1 MFFRDL
7 LESSAYDIKTKLY
20 SLDEDVDAIASAIL
34 DRLSK
39 IDKNEEVTADDLKW
53 FNKVNIKSKTNPPS
67 FARCFDIKDGVAY
80 ENGAKY
86 HIDSQSLVQVATS
99 YIRGSNIEAFANK
112 SISIPRAEVNTFAM
126 LALGIWCDENGAF
139 SEQKPSYGIDVFVK
153 HCQDIASAHPSEFND
168 LYGVEYNE
176 DLYDGILRTMYKKAT
191 KYYDKLTPAA
201 SQKYASALRLV
212 LRAKKMFT
220 NPNVDSDQAALA
232 NQAINTI
239 SVTLRKY
246 ATQHADAILDGIA
259 KGGHIKH
266 TVKVMTNFH
275 KVQGSDTVS
284 DTGNT
289 IITIP
294 NGDRTERIELR
305 LGDRDIYK
313 GLSDDGINAKSD
325 INLEYF
331 NRSDIQDIITS
342 SIAVYVSFEIPG
354 IDDNGKDVKYKFAFA
369 VFIPTD
375 KRLKEILG
383 DKIRIDDPSDNTTKW
398 CLIAAPGLGLYDVP
412 EDGKIELDG
421 EDYTLYGEQ
430 RTKLSNLIGAM
441 YECWSDKNLDLIFA
455 PQNSRY
461 PYSTRRIKES
471 DDIDD
476 LEYSP
481 RHNSVLRRINCSQDI
496 DEAENFQTLKTAIK
510 NNGRQSNSDYRD
522 DVEDS
527 LDLENINDIK
537 SKLVGKKYIVVDD
550 DEVKNTIYTAQDL
563 TSAVNILKGFGMKV
577 TLPSVIFILTFKNA
591 GFNRTDIAALKKNLG
606 RLL

>member
-7 LESSAYDIKTKLY
+7 LESSVCDIKSKLY

-39 IDKNEEVTADDLKW
+39 IDNNKEVTVDDLNW
-53 FNKVNIKSKTNPPS
+53 FENVNIKTKATPPS
-67 FARCFDIKDGVAY
+67 FAKCFDIKDGIAY
-80 ENGAKY
+80 ENGTKY
-86 HIDSQSLVQVATS
+86 HMDSQSLVQVVTS
-99 YIRGSNIEAFANK
+99 YIRGSNIKAFANK
-112 SISIPRAEVNTFAM
+112 SESIPRAEVNTFTM
-126 LALGIWCDENGAF
+126 LALGIWCDENGVF
-139 SEQKPSYGIDVFVK
+139 SEQKPSYGIDVFVN
-153 HCQDIASAHPSEFND
+153 HCQDIASAHPNQFKE
-168 LYGVEYNE
+168 LYKVDYNE
-176 DLYDGILRTMYKKAT
+176 DLYDGILRTMYKKAM

-201 SQKYASALRLV
+201 SRKYASALRLV
-212 LRAKKMFT
+212 LRAKEMFT
-220 NPNVDSDQAALA
+220 NPNVDTDQSSLA
-232 NQAINTI
+232 NQALNTI
-239 SVTLRKY
+239 SVTLRDY
-246 ATQHADAILDGIA
+246 AIQHANAIVRGA
-259 KGGHIKH
+259 VNGSHIKH

-284 DTGNT
+284 NTGNT

-294 NGDRTERIELR
+294 NGDRTKIELR

-313 GLSDDGINAKSD
+313 GLSDDGINAQSD

-331 NRSDIQDIITS
+331 SYNAIQKSITS
-342 SIAVYVSFEIPG
+342 SIAVYISFEIPG
-354 IDDNGKDVKYKFAFA
+354 TDDNGKDLRYKFAFA

-375 KRLKEILG
+375 DKLSDILADKR
-383 DKIRIDDPSDNTTKW
+383 RIDDPNDDATKW
-398 CLIAAPGLGLYDVP
+398 CLIAAPGLGLYDLSKGGSTIKLN
-412 EDGKIELDG
+412 GKTYRLHDK
-421 EDYTLYGEQ
+421 Q
-430 RTKLSNLIGAM
+430 RSKLSELIGAM
-441 YECWSDKNLDLIFA
+441 YECWSNKNLNLIMA
-455 PQNSRY
+455 PQNYRY
-461 PYSTRRIKES
+461 NGMKRISES

-481 RHNSVLRRINCSQDI
+481 RHNSVLRRINCSRNI

-510 NNGRQSNSDYRD
+510 NNGVQSNSDYRD

-550 DEVKNTIYTAQDL
+550 DEVRNTIYTAQDL

>member
-7 LESSAYDIKTKLY
+7 LESSGCDIKSKLY
-20 SLDEDVDAIASAIL
+20 SLDEDATEDLIL

-39 IDKNEEVTADDLKW
+39 IDKNNEVTVDDLEW
-53 FNKVNIKSKTNPPS
+53 FNSVNIKSKATPPS
-67 FARCFDIKDGVAY
+67 FARCFDIKDGSAY
-80 ENGAKY
+80 ANNREY
-86 HIDSQSLVQVATS
+86 HIDSQSLAQVVTS
-99 YIRGSNIEAFANK
+99 YIRGSNIHAFGEK
-112 SISIPRAEVNTFAM
+112 SETIARAEVNAFTM

-139 SEQKPSYGIDVFVK
+139 SEYKPSYGSDVFIK
-153 HCQDIASAHPSEFND
+153 HCQNIASNNRSKFEKC
-168 LYGVEYNE
+168 YKVEYDK
-176 DLYDGILRTMYKKAT
+176 DLYDGILRTMYKRAT
-191 KYYDKLTPAA
+191 EYYKYKKNNANV
-201 SQKYASALRLV
+201 KYASALRLV

-220 NPNVDSDQAALA
+220 NPNVDSDHAALA
-232 NQAINTI
+232 NQALNTV
-239 SVTLRKY
+239 SVTLRDY
-246 ATQHADAILDGIA
+246 ATQYADAVVYGIA
-259 KGGHIKH
+259 EGDIKH

-275 KVQGSDTVS
+275 KVQVSDTVK

-294 NGDRTERIELR
+294 NGDKAEKIELR

-342 SIAVYVSFEIPG
+342 SIAVYISFEVPG
-354 IDDNGKDVKYKFAFA
+354 KDDNSKNIKYKFAFA
-369 VFIPTD
+369 AFIPTGE
-375 KRLKEILG
+375 KLNNILAG
-383 DKIRIDDPSDNTTKW
+383 KLRIDDPKDDETKW
-398 CLIAAPGLGLYDVP
+398 CLIAAPGLGEYDLP
-412 EDGKIELDG
+412 EDGKIELNDKK
-421 EDYTLYGEQ
+421 YSLYGEQ
-430 RTKLSNLIGAM
+430 RSLLSGLIGAI
-441 YECWSDKNLDLIFA
+441 YDGYSNKNLDLSLA
-455 PQNSRY
+455 PQNYRY
-461 PYSTRRIKES
+461 NGMKRIKES

-481 RHNSVLRRINCSQDI
+481 RHNSVLRRINCSRNI

-510 NNGRQSNSDYRD
+510 NNGVQSNSDYHN

-550 DEVKNTIYTAQDL
+550 DEVRNTIYTAQDL